1 MQFLTFIIVLAGWIF
16 SLCLHEFAHA
26 FVAYR
31 GGDWTVREKGY
42 LTFNPL
48 KYTHPMMSIVLPLVF
63 LALGGIGLPG
73 GAVYIETWRLRS
85 RLWQSAVSVAGPSM
99 NIVVALV
106 LAILLQIPSVAL
118 SVAGPALA
126 FLAFLQVTAAVI
138 NLLPIPPLDGFG
150 IIRPYLSIG
159 LQETLA
165 QLSTI
170 SLVILLALF
179 WFAGGVITSF
189 AARVTIGLGV
199 ERLLIA
205 QGITQFFFWR

>member
-1 MQFLTFIIVLAGWIF
+1 
-16 SLCLHEFAHA
+16 
-26 FVAYR
+26 
-31 GGDWTVREKGY
+31 VREKGY